1 MNIIFYSLLIFG
13 FSYLILK
20 LIANVSSKKLSRF
33 VRFFIFLFSATLALL
48 FAFGGRFLLSLPLI
62 LLSLG
67 VLKLKGL
74 TLYQIIALYRLIQTL
89 RMSGRFSFRQNYHSS
104 NHSSNHS
111 SLSLDEAYKIL
122 NLDKNNNITKE
133 DVQNAHKKIQKKIHP
148 DVSPETSRL
157 STIVNEARD
166 IILKNIS

>member
-1 MNIIFYSLLIFG
+1 MNILFYSLLIFG

-20 LIANVSSKKLSRF
+20 LIANFSSKKLSRF
-33 VRFFIFLFSATLALL
+33 VRFFIFVFSIILAAL

-104 NHSSNHS
+104 NHSS
-111 SLSLDEAYKIL
+111 LSLDEAYKIL
-122 NLDKNNNITKE
+122 NLDKNNNINKE

>member
-33 VRFFIFLFSATLALL
+33 VRFFIFLFSAILALL
-48 FAFGGRFLLSLPLI
+48 FAFGGRFLLSVPLI

-74 TLYQIIALYRLIQTL
+74 TIYQIFALYRLIQTL
-89 RMSGRFSFRQNYHSS
+89 RMSGRFSFKQNYHA
-104 NHSSNHS
+104 SNHS
-111 SLSLDEAYKIL
+111 SLSLEEAYKIL
-122 NLDKNNNITKE
+122 NLDKNNNITKA
-133 DVQNAHKKIQKKIHP
+133 DVQYAHKKIQKKIHP

>member
-20 LIANVSSKKLSRF
+20 LIVNVSSKKLSRF
-33 VRFFIFLFSATLALL
+33 VRFFIFLFSAILALL

-74 TLYQIIALYRLIQTL
+74 TFYQIIALYRLIQTL
-89 RMSGRFSFRQNYHSS
+89 RMSGRFSFKQNYHA
-104 NHSSNHS
+104 SNHS
-111 SLSLDEAYKIL
+111 SLSLEEAYKIL
-122 NLDKNNNITKE
+122 NLDKNNNITKA
-133 DVQNAHKKIQKKIHP
+133 DVQYAHKKIQKKIHP

>member
-33 VRFFIFLFSATLALL
+33 VRFFIFLFSAILALL

-104 NHSSNHS
+104 NHSS
-111 SLSLDEAYKIL
+111 LSLDEAYKIL

-148 DVSPETSRL
+148 DISPETSRL

>member
-33 VRFFIFLFSATLALL
+33 VRFFIFIFSVILALL
-48 FAFGGRFLLSLPLI
+48 FAFGGRLLLSLPLI

-89 RMSGRFSFRQNYHSS
+89 RKSGRFSFKQNYQSS
-104 NHSSNHS
+104 NYSN
-111 SLSLDEAYKIL
+111 LSLEEAYKIL
-122 NLDKNNNITKE
+122 NLDKNKNITKE
-133 DVQNAHKKIQKKIHP
+133 DVHNAHKKIQKKN
-148 DVSPETSRL
+148 TSRRF
-157 STIVNEARD
+157 S
-166 IILKNIS
+166 

>member
-33 VRFFIFLFSATLALL
+33 VRLFIFLFSAILALL

-74 TLYQIIALYRLIQTL
+74 TLYQIFALYRLIQTL
-89 RMSGRFSFRQNYHSS
+89 RMSGRFSFKQNY
-104 NHSSNHS
+104 HSSNHS
-111 SLSLDEAYKIL
+111 SLSLDESYKIL
-122 NLDKNNNITKE
+122 NLDKNKNLTKE

-157 STIVNEARD
+157 STIVNEAKD